1 MKITQQNQSAN
12 KYMLCIAF
20 SFKNESVS
28 VYQLHFIVRKGGKFN
43 RFIMYTCLFVYVF
56 NHSFRNNFKI
66 SRKVNGT

>member
-1 MKITQQNQSAN
+1 MKITKQNQSAN

-28 VYQLHFIVRKGGKFN
+28 VYQLHFIVRKGGKF
-43 RFIMYTCLFVYVF
+43 IMYTCLFVYVF

-66 SRKVNGT
+66 YRKVNGT

>member
-28 VYQLHFIVRKGGKFN
+28 VYQLHFIELEKEEN
-43 RFIMYTCLFVYVF
+43 LIDLLCMYMLICLW
-56 NHSFRNNFKI
+56 I
-66 SRKVNGT
+66 

>member
-28 VYQLHFIVRKGGKFN
+28 VYQLHFIELEKEGNLIDLLCIHAYLF
-43 RFIMYTCLFVYVF
+43 MYLIILLEITLKYIE
-56 NHSFRNNFKI
+56 K
-66 SRKVNGT
+66 